1 MFMGYP
7 TSQWINVG
15 LYMVFMLA
23 LFIGISFVSVKLNNI
38 FFGDVEKNNKIN
50 KVNNKNKKKQV
61 FFDVA

>member
-1 MFMGYP
+1 MGYP